1 MIICNFNLE
10 HILLTLKQ
18 KPFFFVTRDWLY
30 TSGHTQKSINHSIV
44 DMSPISR
51 YLLFVFFYRGSY
63 IKGAARSAV
72 LPSPSYSSTCISRT
86 ATPVPASPGQL
97 LQDSYSSTASQ
108 VTASPV
114 QHLKS
119 QHLQYSISSHSISS
133 HRISSTESQV
143 TASPVQNL
151 QYRISS
157 TESPVKIDNYTI
169 TMNILLLSNIQNFNK
184 ARLVSI

>member
-86 ATPVPASPGQL
+86 ATPGQL
-97 LQDSYSSTASQ
+97 
-108 VTASPV
+108 
-114 QHLKS
+114 
-119 QHLQYSISSHSISS
+119 LQYSISSHSISS

-157 TESPVKIDNYTI
+157 KNRQLYYNNEYTF
-169 TMNILLLSNIQNFNK
+169 TLKHSEFQ
-184 ARLVSI
+184 

>member
-86 ATPVPASPGQL
+86 ATPV
-97 LQDSYSSTASQ
+97 
-108 VTASPV
+108 

-119 QHLQYSISSHSISS
+119 QHLQYSISSHS
-133 HRISSTESQV
+133 ISSTESQV

-157 TESPVKIDNYTI
+157 TESPV
-169 TMNILLLSNIQNFNK
+169 QN
-184 ARLVSI
+184 LQ

>member
-86 ATPVPASPGQL
+86 ATPV
-97 LQDSYSSTASQ
+97 
-108 VTASPV
+108 

-133 HRISSTESQV
+133 TASQV
-143 TASPVQNL
+143 TASQVTESPVQNLKSQHL

-157 TESPVKIDNYTI
+157 TESPV
-169 TMNILLLSNIQNFNK
+169 QN
-184 ARLVSI
+184 LQ

>member
-1 MIICNFNLE
+1 LLRETGYTHPAMIICNFNLE

-114 QHLKS
+114 QHL
-119 QHLQYSISSHSISS
+119 QYSISSHSISS
-133 HRISSTESQV
+133 TASQV
-143 TASPVQNL
+143 TASQVTESPVQNLKSQHL

-157 TESPVKIDNYTI
+157 TESPV
-169 TMNILLLSNIQNFNK
+169 QN
-184 ARLVSI
+184 LQ